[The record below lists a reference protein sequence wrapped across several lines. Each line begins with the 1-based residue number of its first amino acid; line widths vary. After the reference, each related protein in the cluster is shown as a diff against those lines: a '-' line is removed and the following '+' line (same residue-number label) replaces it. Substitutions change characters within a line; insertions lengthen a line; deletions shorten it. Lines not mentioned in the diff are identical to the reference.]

1 MIIKNIQLRSGKRWL
16 ASCLNKRNKESS
28 KNVSKVFS
36 LGASLIAGMVLAQSA
51 SAALVTD
58 PNDVR
63 TWQGATVGTFANL
76 YYGANNATTRGQ
88 VVTNQLL
95 DDSNF
100 NATGYAGASLIKYNG
115 VDVVAN
121 PAYGTYGTSLDTPG
135 LANSYDGTYTYSY
148 SGSGAVVGG
157 NSIDQHWIQTDN
169 VVGNTIYDMGFG
181 ASKAA
186 IFNTIDH
193 GPLPLEAIES
203 TVYLSNDKIT
213 WTPAV
218 TERIWLEGI
227 YSDTSVKWDGFAYA
241 VGTGTSSTFQYA
253 SVIWGGPGALQAD
266 GDNEINGVLALKGD
280 YTPVGKVPEPETYA
294 MLLAG
299 LGLVAL
305 TTRRRKNPA

>member
-1 MIIKNIQLRSGKRWL
+1 MKIKNIQLGAGNQSP
-16 ASCLNKRNKESS
+16 A
-28 KNVSKVFS
+28 SKVNNKGFV
-36 LGASLIAGMVLAQSA
+36 LKGVTLLAGLVLTQSA

-76 YYGANNATTRGQ
+76 FYGTNTATTRGQ

-135 LANSYDGTYTYSY
+135 VADFDGSYGYTYS
-148 SGSGAVVGG
+148 GIGATFGG

-169 VVGNTIYDMGFG
+169 VIGNTIYDMGFG

-193 GPLPLEAIES
+193 GPLPQEAIES
-203 TVYLSNDKIT
+203 SVYLSNDKIT

-253 SVIWGGPGALQAD
+253 SIIWGGPGALYAD

-280 YTPVGKVPEPETYA
+280 FTPVGEIPEPETYA

-305 TTRRRKNPA
+305 TTRRRRKNQA

>member
-1 MIIKNIQLRSGKRWL
+1 MNIKKIQLRDGKRVT
-16 ASCLNKRNKESS
+16 SCLNLNKKSS
-28 KNVSKVFS
+28 KIKVFS
-36 LGASLIAGMVLAQSA
+36 FKGASLVAGMVLAQSA

-58 PNDVR
+58 PDDVR

-76 YYGANNATTRGQ
+76 FYGVDNSTTRGQ

-95 DDSNF
+95 DDSYF
-100 NATGYAGASLIKYNG
+100 DSTGYAGASLIKYKG

-121 PAYGTYGTSLDTPG
+121 PAYGSYGTSLDTPG
-135 LANSYDGTYTYSY
+135 VADFDGSYGYTYS
-148 SGSGAVVGG
+148 GTGAAFGG
-157 NSIDQHWIQTDN
+157 NNIDQHWMQTDN
-169 VVGNTIYDMGFG
+169 IVGNTIYDMGFG

-193 GPLPLEAIES
+193 GPLPQEAIES
-203 TVYLSNDKIT
+203 SVYLSNDMIT

-241 VGTGTSSTFQYA
+241 VGTGTSDTFQYA
-253 SVIWGGPGALQAD
+253 SIIWGGPGALYAD

-280 YTPVGKVPEPETYA
+280 YTPVGEIPEPETYA

-305 TTRRRKNPA
+305 TTRRRRKNQA

>member
-1 MIIKNIQLRSGKRWL
+1 MTIKNIQLRAEKRRL
-16 ASCLNKRNKESS
+16 ASCLKKESF
-28 KNVSKVFS
+28 KNKVFN
-36 LGASLIAGMVLAQSA
+36 LKGASLIVGIVLAQSA
-51 SAALVTD
+51 SAAVVTD
-58 PNDVR
+58 PDDVR

-76 YYGANNATTRGQ
+76 FYGADNSTTRGQ

-95 DDSNF
+95 DDGYFDS
-100 NATGYAGASLIKYNG
+100 TGYAGASLIKYNG

-135 LANSYDGTYTYSY
+135 VADFDGSYGYTYS
-148 SGSGAVVGG
+148 GIGATFGG

-169 VVGNTIYDMGFG
+169 VIGNTIYDMGFG

-193 GPLPLEAIES
+193 GPLPQEAIES
-203 TVYLSNDKIT
+203 SVYLSNDKIT

-253 SVIWGGPGALQAD
+253 SIIWGGPGALYAD

-280 YTPVGKVPEPETYA
+280 FTPVGEIPEPETYA

-305 TTRRRKNPA
+305 TTRRRRKNQA

>member
-1 MIIKNIQLRSGKRWL
+1 MKIKNIQLGAGNQSP
-16 ASCLNKRNKESS
+16 A
-28 KNVSKVFS
+28 SKVNNKGFV
-36 LGASLIAGMVLAQSA
+36 LKGVTLLAGLVLTQSA
-51 SAALVTD
+51 FAALVTD
-58 PNDVR
+58 PDDVH

-76 YYGANNATTRGQ
+76 FYGTNTATTRGQ

-135 LANSYDGTYTYSY
+135 VADFDGSYGYTYS
-148 SGSGAVVGG
+148 GIGATFGG

-169 VVGNTIYDMGFG
+169 VIGNTIYDMGFG

-193 GPLPLEAIES
+193 GPLPQEAIES
-203 TVYLSNDKIT
+203 SVYLSNDKIT

-253 SVIWGGPGALQAD
+253 SIIWGGPGALYAD

-280 YTPVGKVPEPETYA
+280 FTPVGEIPEPETYA

-305 TTRRRKNPA
+305 TTRRRRKNQA